1 MNKIKRYT
9 VSQIKSLGLKDLK
22 RANKIYCALHIALCY
37 HHFSMMMLHK
47 DLVKHENPSYQ
58 EAEKTADFFNA
69 IFNTDAKPTVFI
81 SDKNEMAE
89 KALRDYDRYVG
100 CLECMEMLGFDKKTV
115 SAFCKAVE
123 FSWIKGLGHFK
134 YKINLDYRFY
144 IEASLAYMMD
154 EISYE
159 ELKSSF
165 TETSIIKKV
174 STPLNKRQVLRFYR
188 DMLSAYN
195 LLIEISSK
203 QKYRNLKRSYSKE
216 GRVAV

>member
-9 VSQIKSLGLKDLK
+9 FSQIKGLGLKDLR
-22 RANKIYCALHIALCY
+22 RAIKIQRVLNLALCY
-37 HHFSMMMLHK
+37 HHFTMMMLHR

-89 KALRDYDRYVG
+89 KALKDYKEYSDY
-100 CLECMEMLGFDKKTV
+100 LKAMEVLGFDKESV

-123 FSWIKGLGHFK
+123 YSWIKGLGHFK

-144 IEASLAYMMD
+144 IEATIAFMAGK
-154 EISYE
+154 ISYD
-159 ELKSSF
+159 ELRYSF
-165 TETSIIKKV
+165 TETSIIKRTT
-174 STPLNKRQVLRFYR
+174 TPLNKRQVLRFYR

-195 LLIEISSK
+195 LLIEIS
-203 QKYRNLKRSYSKE
+203 NKRKSRALRRLTSND
-216 GRVAV
+216 GRAAV